1 MIADY
6 PVPVPA
12 RQDGPVLPDT
22 ALRDPVISGAC
33 RAAVAD
39 LPAPVAVVDL
49 AAFDANAAELLRRAA
64 GRPVRLATKSVRVPA
79 LVERA
84 LAAGFSGLMAY
95 SVREAAWWAGRGVA
109 DILVGYPGVD
119 VAALADVAR
128 DPALR
133 ASVTLMVDDVA
144 HLDLLDRA
152 RAAAPDSARD
162 AALQVCLDVD
172 ASLVPGPAALGR
184 GRPHL
189 GVRRSPVRTPE
200 QAAELAREAHRRGF
214 DVRGLMFYEAQVA
227 GLPDTS
233 AAVRAVKRASL
244 AELAVR
250 RGAVLAAVRGA
261 VGHDV
266 EVVNGGGTGS
276 LAATAADPAVTEV
289 TAGSGLLAP
298 TLFDG
303 YRVPPDGRA
312 LRPAAFLGLDV
323 VRRPAPGVVTVF
335 GGGYVASGPVGPSRA
350 PTPVHPPGL
359 RLTRSEGAGE
369 VQTPLRGRATDT
381 LAVGDRVWFRHAKA
395 GEVMERF
402 AQVALVGP
410 AGSGEPD
417 GSSGPDVDVVPT
429 YRGLDLSF
437 G

>member
-6 PVPVPA
+6 PVRVRA
-12 RQDGPVLPDT
+12 RQDGPVPSDT
-22 ALRDPVISGAC
+22 VISVDC
-33 RAAVAD
+33 RAAAAD

-49 AAFDANAAELLRRAA
+49 TAFDANAAELLRRAA
-64 GRPVRLATKSVRVPA
+64 GTPVRLATKSVRVPA

-84 LAAGFSGLMAY
+84 LASGFTGLMAY
-95 SVREAAWWAGRGVA
+95 SVHEAAWWVRHLGPGPV
-109 DILVGYPGVD
+109 DVLVGYPGVD
-119 VAALADVAR
+119 AAALAEVTR
-128 DPALR
+128 DPVLR

-144 HLDLLDRA
+144 HLDLLDGA
-152 RAAAPDSARD
+152 RADDPDAVLR
-162 AALQVCLDVD
+162 VCLDVD
-172 ASLVPGPAALGR
+172 ASLEPGPAALGR
-184 GRPHL
+184 RRLHL
-189 GVRRSPVRTPE
+189 GVRRSPLRTPR
-200 QAAELAREAHRRGF
+200 QAAALAREAHRRGF

-244 AELAVR
+244 AELATR
-250 RGAVLAAVRGA
+250 RGAVVAAVSGA
-261 VGHDV
+261 VGHGL

-303 YRVPPDGRA
+303 YRVPPGSRA
-312 LRPAAFLGLDV
+312 LVPAAFLGFDV

-335 GGGYVASGPVGPSRA
+335 SGGYVASGPTGPSRA

-369 VQTPLRGRATDT
+369 VQTPLRGPAADA
-381 LAVGDRVWFRHAKA
+381 LAIGDRVWFRHAKA

-410 AGSGEPD
+410 GRA
-417 GSSGPDVDVVPT
+417 VDVVPT
-429 YRGLDLSF
+429 YRGLGLAF

>member
-1 MIADY
+1 MISVD
-6 PVPVPA
+6 
-12 RQDGPVLPDT
+12 
-22 ALRDPVISGAC
+22 C

-39 LPAPVAVVDL
+39 LPAPLAVVDL
-49 AAFDANAAELLRRAA
+49 VAFDANAAELLRRAG

-84 LAAGFSGLMAY
+84 LGAGFAGLMAY
-95 SVREAAWWAGRGVA
+95 SVREAAWWVRRGVT
-109 DILVGYPGVD
+109 DVLVGYPGVD
-119 VAALADVAR
+119 VAALAEVAR

-133 ASVTLMVDDVA
+133 ASITVMADDVA

-152 RAAAPDSARD
+152 RAGVPGARD
-162 AALQVCLDVD
+162 TDAVLRVCLDVD

-184 GRPHL
+184 RRPHL
-189 GVRRSPVRTPE
+189 GVRRSPLRTPG
-200 QAAELAREAHRRGF
+200 QAAALAREAHRRGF

-244 AELAVR
+244 AELATR
-250 RGAVLAAVRGA
+250 RGAVVAAVADA
-261 VGHDV
+261 VGHGL
-266 EVVNGGGTGS
+266 ELVNGGGTGS

-303 YRVPPDGRA
+303 YRVPADGSA
-312 LRPAAFLGLDV
+312 LVPAAFLGFDV

-335 GGGYVASGPVGPSRA
+335 SGGYVASGPVGPGRA

-369 VQTPLRGRATDT
+369 VQTPLRGRAADA
-381 LAVGDRVWFRHAKA
+381 LAIGDRVWFRHAKA

-402 AQVALVGP
+402 GQVALVGP
-410 AGSGEPD
+410 GRA
-417 GSSGPDVDVVPT
+417 VDVVPT
-429 YRGLDLSF
+429 YRGLGLVF

>member
-6 PVPVPA
+6 PARVRA
-12 RQDGPVLPDT
+12 RQDDT
-22 ALRDPVISGAC
+22 VRTDPVISVDC

-39 LPAPVAVVDL
+39 LPAPLAVVDL
-49 AAFDANAAELLRRAA
+49 AAFDANTAELLRRAG

-84 LAAGFSGLMAY
+84 LAGGFTGLMAY
-95 SVREAAWWAGRGVA
+95 SVREAAWWARRGVT
-109 DILVGYPGVD
+109 DVLVGYPGVD
-119 VAALADVAR
+119 VATLAEVAR

-133 ASVTLMVDDVA
+133 ASVTVMADDVA

-152 RAAAPDSARD
+152 RAAAPDASD
-162 AALQVCLDVD
+162 AVLRVCLDVD

-184 GRPHL
+184 RRPHL
-189 GVRRSPVRTPE
+189 GVRRSPLRTPG
-200 QAAELAREAHRRGF
+200 QAAALAREAHRRGF

-244 AELAVR
+244 AELATR
-250 RGAVLAAVRGA
+250 RGAVVAAVADA
-261 VGHDV
+261 VGHGL

-276 LAATAADPAVTEV
+276 LAATSADPAVTEV

-303 YRVPPDGRA
+303 YRVPADGNA
-312 LRPAAFLGLDV
+312 LVPAAFLGFDV

-335 GGGYVASGPVGPSRA
+335 SGGYVASGPVGPSRA
-350 PTPVHPPGL
+350 PAPVHPPGL

-369 VQTPLRGRATDT
+369 VQTPLRGRAADALTI
-381 LAVGDRVWFRHAKA
+381 GDRVWFRHAKA

-402 AQVALVGP
+402 GQVALVGP
-410 AGSGEPD
+410 GRA
-417 GSSGPDVDVVPT
+417 VDVVPT
-429 YRGLDLSF
+429 YRGLGLVF

>member
-6 PVPVPA
+6 PVRVPA
-12 RQDGPVLPDT
+12 RQDGPVPSDT
-22 ALRDPVISGAC
+22 VISVDC
-33 RAAVAD
+33 RAAAAD

-49 AAFDANAAELLRRAA
+49 AAFDTNAAELLRRAA
-64 GRPVRLATKSVRVPA
+64 GTPVRLATKSVRVPA

-84 LAAGFSGLMAY
+84 LASGFSGLMAY
-95 SVREAAWWAGRGVA
+95 SVREAVWWVRRGIA
-109 DILVGYPGVD
+109 DVLVGYPGVD
-119 VAALADVAR
+119 AAALAELAR
-128 DPALR
+128 DPVLR
-133 ASVTLMVDDVA
+133 ASVTLMVDDVT
-144 HLDLLDRA
+144 HLDRLDRA
-152 RAAAPDSARD
+152 RSDDPDAVLR
-162 AALQVCLDVD
+162 VCLDVD

-184 GRPHL
+184 RRPHL
-189 GVRRSPVRTPE
+189 GVRRSPLRTPR
-200 QAAELAREAHRRGF
+200 QAAALAREAHRRGF

-244 AELAVR
+244 AELATR
-250 RGAVLAAVRGA
+250 RGAVVAAVTDV
-261 VGHDV
+261 VGHGL

-303 YRVPPDGRA
+303 YRVPSGGRP
-312 LRPAAFLGLDV
+312 LVPAAFLGLDV

-335 GGGYVASGPVGPSRA
+335 GGGYVSSGPTGPSRA
-350 PTPVHPPGL
+350 PRPVHPAGL

-369 VQTPLRGRATDT
+369 VQTPLRGSAADA
-381 LAVGDRVWFRHAKA
+381 LAIGDRVWFRHAKA

-410 AGSGEPD
+410 GRA
-417 GSSGPDVDVVPT
+417 VDVVPT
-429 YRGLDLSF
+429 YRGLGLAF